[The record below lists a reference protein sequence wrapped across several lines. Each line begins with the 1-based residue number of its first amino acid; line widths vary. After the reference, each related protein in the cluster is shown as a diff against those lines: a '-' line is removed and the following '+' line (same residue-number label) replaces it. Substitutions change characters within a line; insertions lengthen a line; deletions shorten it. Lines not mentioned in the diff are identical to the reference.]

1 MIGARVG
8 QSARDTHMYVLSLF
22 HPFSFEAFV
31 YQGGVDTSIISVDSG
46 SEITVPVIPGV
57 FIQRRSRV
65 HAYACTRAHQPH
77 VRVNKTYFYL
87 NYRWESNIFD
97 IINLCRLE
105 WTRTGATFFLF
116 LFLPIQLL
124 LFLLCFFIFTPSKP
138 SSFFLSSFCFLILLT
153 HMITITRVPLVCVH
167 FHNETSNLG
176 RVMKKLSKREK
187 RRETRIGDGGCT
199 KSYIS
204 A

>member
-8 QSARDTHMYVLSLF
+8 QSVRDTHMCVLFLF

-65 HAYACTRAHQPH
+65 HAYASCTS
-77 VRVNKTYFYL
+77 VEKTYFYL
-87 NYRWESNIFD
+87 SYRWESNIFD

-124 LFLLCFFIFTPSKP
+124 LFLLCFFHFYPFQT
-138 SSFFLSSFCFLILLT
+138 FLFLSFLFLFSDSA
-153 HMITITRVPLVCVH
+153 HTRDHHHTRSSGVC
-167 FHNETSNLG
+167 T
-176 RVMKKLSKREK
+176 LSRWNIEPRKSDEK
-187 RRETRIGDGGCT
+187 I
-199 KSYIS
+199 
-204 A
+204 